1 MYKRQVREFCEAAR
15 KIQEKY
21 NFKINFSLAGPI
33 DYESPGY
40 LTKEQIAEMCL
51 SNKVEFIGNRSDLKD
66 ILAESHIFILPSYY
80 AEGIPKVLLEAA
92 ASGCAVI
99 TTEHPGCRDAIIPGK
114 TGMLIPPRDI
124 SSLINALVNMVSD
137 RDLIE
142 SMGKAGRLMA
152 EQKFCVSKVIENHY
166 ALYQTFNKDK

>member
-1 MYKRQVREFCEAAR
+1 
-15 KIQEKY
+15 
-21 NFKINFSLAGPI
+21 
-33 DYESPGY
+33 
-40 LTKEQIAEMCL
+40 MCL

-99 TTEHPGCRDAIIPGK
+99 TTEHPGCRDAIIPRK
-114 TGMLIPPRDI
+114 TGMLIPPRDV
-124 SSLINALVNMVSD
+124 SSLINTLVNMVSD